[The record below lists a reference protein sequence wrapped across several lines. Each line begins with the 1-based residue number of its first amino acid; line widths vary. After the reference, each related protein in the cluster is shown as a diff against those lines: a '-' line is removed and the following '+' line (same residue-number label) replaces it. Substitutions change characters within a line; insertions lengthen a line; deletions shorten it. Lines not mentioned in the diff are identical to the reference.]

1 MQLSN
6 PAARWKMAAGQ
17 TNNAMAAVALL
28 QGEKRTVG
36 RLPGAAGGGKPK
48 EVSSLASKH
57 GMHSFAESETE
68 AFTTHV
74 NDCLK
79 DDVDCRHLLPIP
91 EGTMEIF
98 ETVRRGTRLGR
109 GASHTRRKH
118 LARIAP

>member
-1 MQLSN
+1 MSVQLSN

-98 ETVRRGTRLGR
+98 ETV
-109 GASHTRRKH
+109 
-118 LARIAP
+118 